1 MKKHKAF
8 TLIEI
13 LIAVSLTAILFI
25 LVFRSYVRITEIATR
40 LEHEKKLSAELSYL
54 TETVQNIADSYQIDY
69 ATYGSGLIQTNGWT
83 NILYLTGNGTGQTSL
98 LFSGDNIW
106 RIKDATAIELIFTW
120 SARISQWAFKVI
132 PFTQT
137 TTNAFLDIQHPWF
150 WLIANM
156 QTPKYNPQ
164 ERIRD
169 VDASV
174 QQFYSLQRVE

>member
-1 MKKHKAF
+1 MNQRKAF

-13 LIAVSLTAILFI
+13 LIAVSLTAILFT

-40 LEHEKKLSAELSYL
+40 LEHEKKLSAEISYL

-69 ATYGSGLIQTNGWT
+69 TPYGSWLIQTNGWT
-83 NILYLTGNGTGQTSL
+83 NTLYLTGNGSGASAL
-98 LFSGDNIW
+98 IFSGDNLW
-106 RIKDATAIELIFTW
+106 RIHDENTVELIFTW
-120 SARISQWAFKVI
+120 SALVSQWIFKVI

-150 WLIANM
+150 WLIANI
-156 QTPKYNPQ
+156 QTPKYNPR